1 MKWPR
6 RCTCSSRDTR
16 SRLPAEIDADRLPA
30 DRATPLAI
38 YCRSGP
44 MSATAAATLHDHG
57 YHNIVKLR
65 GGMRAWQAD
74 GRPLIGA

>member
-1 MKWPR
+1 
-6 RCTCSSRDTR
+6 
-16 SRLPAEIDADRLPA
+16 
-30 DRATPLAI
+30 
-38 YCRSGP
+38 

>member
-1 MKWPR
+1 
-6 RCTCSSRDTR
+6 
-16 SRLPAEIDADRLPA
+16 
-30 DRATPLAI
+30 
-38 YCRSGP
+38 

-57 YHNIVKLR
+57 YHNIVELR